1 MKTQDPTTRIRTYLQ
16 TLKLN
21 RMTSALDEELA
32 RAVKEASPPSELLE
46 RLLALSVGT
55 LTERRIERRI
65 RESKLPERKLLAD
78 FDFAFQKGIDK
89 RQIMELAP
97 LDFARRR
104 QGVIIAGKSGAGKS
118 HLAQAILLIGCQKT
132 FRCR

>member
-1 MKTQDPTTRIRTYLQ
+1 MKLQDSTTRIRTYLQ

-46 RLLALSVGT
+46 RLLALEVGA

-65 RESKLPERKLLAD
+65 HESKLPERKLLAD
-78 FDFAFQKGIDK
+78 FDFAFQTGT
-89 RQIMELAP
+89 
-97 LDFARRR
+97 
-104 QGVIIAGKSGAGKS
+104 AGKS
-118 HLAQAILLIGCQKT
+118 
-132 FRCR
+132 RR